1 MSKLTKTVLNR
12 PIAAIVCVVALMIF
26 GFTSVTGMSLQLI
39 PDMNMP
45 MMIVYTVYPQAG
57 PEDVERLVT
66 EKIEDACSTVAGLD
80 TTQSQSQDNMS
91 VVMFQFDYGTNMD
104 STYTDMQEA
113 VDRVKSDLPDD
124 AQSPV
129 IMELDMNA
137 SDSMT
142 VSIDTDADIDLLNEV
157 TKNIEPELK
166 KVSDVAQISTSGGD
180 EKYISIQLYPE
191 YVAQYGLDIASIAN
205 AITSVNFTMPG
216 GSADYGN
223 QSLNLTSDVSYEEV
237 PELEQVPITTTS
249 GQVIHL
255 SDVANVHYATKE
267 ATSLSRYNGN
277 NNVSIGLSKKQSSSA
292 VSLSRKVQK
301 TITSL
306 QEKYP
311 NLNIKIVYDA
321 SETIL
326 SSLKSIAETLLLSI
340 ALSMAVLFL
349 FFGDMKASL
358 IVGSSMPI
366 SVLLTFIMM
375 NFMGFSLNMVT
386 MGALVIGIGMMVD
399 NAIVVIEMCFRKHD
413 EGLDFK
419 QAAYEGTKVVTNSI
433 IASTITSVVV
443 YLPMARMQGISGQMF
458 GQLGYTIVFALL
470 ASLFS
475 AVTLIPLCF
484 SVYKPVERKQSPVNH
499 FLNNVSEKYGN
510 LLAKV
515 LHKKKLVSLFALII
529 FVISIFMA
537 KYVRT
542 ELMAST
548 DEGQVSVTVSFRPG
562 MKLETMDEVARRVE
576 DFVKASPEIDDY
588 STVVNQA
595 NSNFMGPG
603 QGATINAY
611 VKKGS
616 KLSTAEIVDQWN
628 QELVGFDNNCTIN
641 VESASSMGM
650 SGMSG
655 GVTKQIVVKGTDLD
669 DLKIASKQVEGSMKG
684 VKGVLN
690 IAADLSD
697 TSSKAEVVIDP
708 IKARSKGFT
717 AQQIAGLLYTNMTG
731 KEAMNVTLDSRD
743 YKVQVEFPSD
753 RYQNMNDVSGMTFT
767 NPDGVA
773 VPLSEI
779 GEIVFTDTP
788 QTIIREDGEFWA
800 SVTATLTKDT
810 QYTAGD
816 EIQKRASALVFPE
829 NVELGTNS
837 QDEMMMEEFTALGIA
852 ILTAIFL
859 IFMVMAIQFE
869 SIRYSLLVMFCIPFS
884 LIGSIFLLLVSRGKI
899 SMTSLMGFLMLVGI
913 VVNNG
918 ILYVDTTNLNR
929 KTMRTEDA
937 LIDAGKSRLR
947 PILMTTLTTILSMI
961 PMAVGWGDN
970 AEIMQGMSLV
980 IIGGLTASTILTL
993 ILLPT
998 FYMIIHNKSKEKKLR
1013 KKLISEG
1020 KIVEKKKF
1028 SLKGKF
1034 PKKKKKDKNF
1044 ED

>member
-1 MSKLTKTVLNR
+1 MHKLTKTVLNR
-12 PIAAIVCVVALMIF
+12 PIAAIVCVVALIIF

-66 EKIEDACSTVAGLD
+66 EKIEDACATVSGLD
-80 TTQSQSQDNMS
+80 TTQSQSLDNMS
-91 VVMFQFDYGTNMD
+91 TVIFQFDYGTNMD

-113 VDRVKSDLPDD
+113 VDRVKADLPDGVQ
-124 AQSPV
+124 APV

-142 VSIDTDADIDLLNEV
+142 ISIDTDTDTDLLNEV
-157 TKNIEPELK
+157 NKNIEPELK
-166 KVSDVAQISTSGGD
+166 KVSDVADITVSGGE

-191 YVAQYGLDIASIAN
+191 YVAQYGLDISSIAT
-205 AITSVNFTMPG
+205 AITSVNFTMPA

-223 QSLNLTSDVSYEEV
+223 QSLNLSSEVRYEDI
-237 PELEQVPITTTS
+237 PQLEQVPITTSS

-267 ATSLSRYNGN
+267 ADSLSRYNGN
-277 NNVSIGLSKKQSSSA
+277 NNVSIGISKKQSSSA
-292 VSLSRKVQK
+292 VTLSNKVQK

-306 QEKYP
+306 EEEYP
-311 NLNIKIVYDA
+311 DLNIKVVYDA
-321 SETIL
+321 SETII
-326 SSLKSIAETLLLSI
+326 SSLESIAQTLLLAI
-340 ALSMAVLFL
+340 LLSMAVLFL

-358 IVGSSMPI
+358 IVGSSMPV

-375 NFMGFSLNMVT
+375 HFLGFSLNMVT

-443 YLPMARMQGISGQMF
+443 YLPMAGMEGISGQMF

-470 ASLFS
+470 ASLVS

-484 SVYKPVERKQSPVNH
+484 SVYKPKEKKGSPVSK
-499 FLNNVSEKYGN
+499 FLVKVSESYGK
-510 LLAKV
+510 LLSKV
-515 LHKKKLVSLFALII
+515 LHKKKIVSLFALIL
-529 FVISIFMA
+529 FVLSVFLA
-537 KYVRT
+537 QFVRT

-548 DEGQVSVTVSFRPG
+548 DEGQVSVAISYRPG
-562 MKLETMDEVARRVE
+562 LKLENMDAIAKKVEQFVAE
-576 DFVKASPEIDDY
+576 SPEIENY
-588 STVVNQA
+588 STSISQSGA
-595 NSNFMGPG
+595 SMMGSG
-603 QGATINAY
+603 AQGTISAY
-611 VKKGS
+611 VKSES
-616 KLSTAEIVDQWN
+616 KFSTAEIVDQWN

-641 VESASSMGM
+641 VTSASSMGM
-650 SGMSG
+650 SAMSG
-655 GVTKQIVVKGTDLD
+655 GTTKEIVVKGTDLD
-669 DLKIASKQVEGSMKG
+669 DLKIASKQVEESMKG
-684 VKGVLN
+684 ISGVLN
-690 IAADLSD
+690 IEADMSD

-708 IKARSKGFT
+708 IRARSKGFT
-717 AQQIAGLLYTNMTG
+717 AQQVANLMYINMTG
-731 KEAMNVTLDSRD
+731 TDAMDVTIDNRD
-743 YKVQVEFPSD
+743 YTVTVEYPTD
-753 RYQNMNDVSGMTFT
+753 RYENMNDVSGMTFT
-767 NPDGVA
+767 NTNGVA
-773 VPLSEI
+773 VPLTEI
-779 GEIVFTDTP
+779 ADIVYTDTP
-788 QTIIREDGEFWA
+788 QTISREDGQFQT
-800 SVTATLTKDT
+800 SIKATLTAAE

-816 EIQKRASALVFPE
+816 EIQKRAEALIFPE
-829 NVELGTNS
+829 TAELGTNS
-837 QDEMMMEEFTALGIA
+837 MDEMMAEEFGALGMA
-852 ILTAIFL
+852 IVTAIFL

-884 LIGSIFLLLVSRGKI
+884 LIGSIALLLISRGKI

-918 ILYVDTTNLNR
+918 ILFVDTTNLNR

-961 PMAVGWGDN
+961 PMALGWGDN
-970 AEIMQGMSLV
+970 AAIMQGMSLV

-1013 KKLISEG
+1013 KQLIAEG
-1020 KIVEKKKF
+1020 KIVEEKRF
-1028 SLKGKF
+1028 HF
-1034 PKKKKKDKNF
+1034 PKRIEKNKKSKKN
-1044 ED
+1044 ETE

>member
-12 PIAAIVCVVALMIF
+12 PIAAIVCVVALIIF
-26 GFTSVTGMSLQLI
+26 GLTSVTGMSLQLI

-45 MMIVYTVYPQAG
+45 MMIVFTVYPQAG
-57 PEDVERLVT
+57 PEDVEKLVT
-66 EKIEDACSTVAGLD
+66 EKIEDACATVSGLD

-91 VVMFQFDYGTNMD
+91 IVIFQFDYGTNMD

-113 VDRVKSDLPDD
+113 IDRVKSDLPDD
-124 AQSPV
+124 AQSPT

-142 VSIDTDADIDLLNEV
+142 ISIDSDADVDLLNEV
-157 TKNIEPELK
+157 KNNIEPELK
-166 KVSDVAQISTSGGD
+166 KVSDVADITTSGGD
-180 EKYISIQLYPE
+180 EKYISVQLYPE
-191 YVAQYGLDIASIAN
+191 YVSQYGLDISSIAN
-205 AITSVNFTMPG
+205 AITSVNFTMPA

-223 QSLNLTSDVSYEEV
+223 QSLNLSSEVRYEDVNQ
-237 PELEQVPITTTS
+237 LEQVPITTGS

-277 NNVSIGLSKKQSSSA
+277 NNVSIGISKKQSSSA
-292 VSLSRKVQK
+292 VTLSNKIQK
-301 TITSL
+301 TITTL

-311 NLNIKIVYDA
+311 DLNIKVVYDA

-326 SSLKSIAETLLLSI
+326 SSLKSIAETLVMAI
-340 ALSMAVLFL
+340 VLSMLVLFL

-366 SVLLTFIMM
+366 SVLLTFILM
-375 NFMGFSLNMVT
+375 NFLGFSLNMVT

-433 IASTITSVVV
+433 VASTVTSVVV
-443 YLPMARMQGISGQMF
+443 YLPMAGMEGISGQMF
-458 GQLGYTIVFALL
+458 GQLGYTIVFALV
-470 ASLFS
+470 ASLVS
-475 AVTLIPLCF
+475 AMTLIPLCF
-484 SVYKPVERKQSPVNH
+484 SIYKPLEKKNSPVTKCVNA
-499 FLNNVSEKYGN
+499 VAEKYGR
-510 LLAKV
+510 LLEKV
-515 LHKKKLVSLFALII
+515 LHKKKLVSLFAVLL
-529 FVISIFMA
+529 FVLAVYMA
-537 KYVRT
+537 QFVRT

-548 DEGQVSVTVSFRPG
+548 DEGQVSVEISYRPG
-562 MKLETMDEVARRVE
+562 LRLENMDEIARKVEAFVAE
-576 DFVKASPEIDDY
+576 SPEIENY
-588 STVVNQA
+588 STTVTQSSSSMMGSGSK
-595 NSNFMGPG
+595 SN
-603 QGATINAY
+603 ISAY
-611 VKKGS
+611 VKDDS
-616 KLSTAEIVDQWN
+616 KLSTADIVDQWN
-628 QELVGFDNNCTIN
+628 QELAGFDNNCTIN
-641 VESASSMGM
+641 VSSASSMGM
-650 SGMSG
+650 SGMGG
-655 GVTKQIVVKGTDLD
+655 GVTKEIVVRGTDLNE
-669 DLKIASKQVEGSMKG
+669 LKAASKQVEDSMKD
-684 VKGVLN
+684 VPGVLN
-690 IAADLSD
+690 IDADLSD
-697 TSSKAEVVIDP
+697 TSSKADVVIDP
-708 IKARSKGFT
+708 IKARAKGFT
-717 AQQIAGLLYTNMTG
+717 AQQVAGLLYTNMTG
-731 KEAMNVTLDSRD
+731 TDAMDVSIDDRD
-743 YKVQVEFPSD
+743 YTVTVEYPSD

-767 NPDGVA
+767 NSNGVA

-788 QTIIREDGEFWA
+788 QTIMREDGQFQA
-800 SVTATLTKDT
+800 SVTATLTKAT

-816 EIQKRASALVFPE
+816 EIQKKAAALQFPE
-829 NVELGTNS
+829 SVELGTNS
-837 QDEMMMEEFTALGIA
+837 MDEMMAEEFGALGSA
-852 ILTAIFL
+852 IITAIFL

-884 LIGSIFLLLVSRGKI
+884 LIGSIFLLLISGGKI

-961 PMAVGWGDN
+961 PMAIGWGDN
-970 AEIMQGMSLV
+970 AAMMQGMSLV

-998 FYMIIHNKSKEKKLR
+998 FYMIVHNKSKEKKLR
-1013 KKLISEG
+1013 KKLIAEG
-1020 KIVEKKKF
+1020 KIVENRKF

-1034 PKKKKKDKNF
+1034 KRTKKD
-1044 ED
+1044 